1 MVILQVLRELWVLR
15 MHRRESKR
23 QAVKEIR
30 SIVNKA
36 KGAMYKWI
44 IDLGYEPTDGEVKAW
59 QAGYLAGLSH
69 KDN

>member
-1 MVILQVLRELWVLR
+1 VQLVLRAIKRWKNMSR
-15 MHRRESKR
+15 QYKRE
-23 QAVKEIR
+23 AVKEIR

-36 KGAMYKWI
+36 KTAMYKWI

-59 QAGYLAGLSH
+59 QAGYLAGLNH